1 MIIIYLNPNQ
11 SKKQYDE
18 KLNEMLH
25 LIEAYHFGDVTIV
38 TDKSL
43 HIIRDIVSFYKP
55 YQFSVHSVYEFDSS
69 PTMVSELILY
79 MVNKLDITFTSI
91 DDKLYFDQDNILEI
105 YPKVFEQFKKSKES

>member
-11 SKKQYDE
+11 SQKKYNE
-18 KLNEMLH
+18 KLNEMLSI
-25 LIEAYHFGDVTIV
+25 IEFYHFGDITVV

-43 HIIRDIVSFYKP
+43 NVIRDILSFYKP
-55 YQFSVHSVYEFDSS
+55 YQFTIHSVHEFDSS

-91 DDKLYFDQDNILEI
+91 NDKLYFDQDNILEI
-105 YPKVFEQFKKSKES
+105 YPKVFEQFKTPKES

>member
-11 SKKQYDE
+11 SQEKYNE
-18 KLNEMLH
+18 KLNEMLSI
-25 LIEAYHFGDVTIV
+25 IEFYHFGDITVV

-43 HIIRDIVSFYKP
+43 HVIRDIVGFYKP
-55 YQFSVHSVYEFDSS
+55 YQFTIHSVHEFDSS

-91 DDKLYFDQDNILEI
+91 NDKLYFDQDNILEI
-105 YPKVFEQFKKSKES
+105 YPKVFEQFKTPKES

>member
-18 KLNEMLH
+18 KLNEMLY
-25 LIEAYHFGDVTIV
+25 LIEAYHFGDVTVV

-43 HIIRDIVSFYKP
+43 HVIRDIVSLYKP
-55 YQFSVHSVYEFDSS
+55 YQFSVHSVHEFDSS

-105 YPKVFEQFKKSKES
+105 YPKVFEQFKKPKES